1 VKKLFGRTDIEDAL
15 KKLEK
20 LSQDEALMA
29 IAQVLRVTRNVD
41 DNLEEVIDGAQSMF
55 SLVILWLILMR
66 LVGRETNVAMHQI
79 ENYLGDLSRS

>member
-1 VKKLFGRTDIEDAL
+1 MKKLIGRTDIEDAL
-15 KKLEK
+15 KKLER

-55 SLVILWLILMR
+55 SRVILWLTLMR

-79 ENYLGDLSRS
+79 ENYLGDLTRS

>member
-1 VKKLFGRTDIEDAL
+1 VKKLIGRTDIEDAL

-55 SLVILWLILMR
+55 SLAITWLTLMR
-66 LVGRETNVAMHQI
+66 LVGRETNVVMHQI
-79 ENYLGDLSRS
+79 ENYLGDLTRS

>member
-1 VKKLFGRTDIEDAL
+1 MKKLFGRTDIEDAL

>member
-1 VKKLFGRTDIEDAL
+1 MKKLFGRTDIEDAL

-55 SLVILWLILMR
+55 SLAIIWLTLMR

-79 ENYLGDLSRS
+79 ENYLGDLTRS